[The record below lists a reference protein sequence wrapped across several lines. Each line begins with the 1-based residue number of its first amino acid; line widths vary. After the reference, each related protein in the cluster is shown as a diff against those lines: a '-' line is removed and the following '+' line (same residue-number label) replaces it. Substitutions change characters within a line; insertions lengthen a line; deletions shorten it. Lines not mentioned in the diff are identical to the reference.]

1 MVPRTRLAISRSTR
15 FRLKKPSPVLQAA
28 ISISQYLGIDVGF
41 ESLRYYTHTHTHIFF
56 EYHGIH
62 FFFLSEGRIAVDH
75 GFVMWKSKHLYSCT
89 YSNKVTYFLKK
100 QKRGRKNFSLRA
112 AIVCRQDE
120 RQLDLH
126 RIT

>member
-1 MVPRTRLAISRSTR
+1 MSMVPRSTR

-41 ESLRYYTHTHTHIFF
+41 ESLRYYTHIFF

-62 FFFLSEGRIAVDH
+62 FFFLSEDRIAVDH